1 MYYIRTGDSYRQ
13 LTAKTLRG
21 AKRQATQAGCNKVYE
36 VCNSKIID
44 SRTGKVINMLLC
56 VSRKGGMYTYRNGG
70 FIDMAPHI
78 WCDGTDFLTFLPAGS
93 QRP

>member
-1 MYYIRTGDSYRQ
+1 MYYIAINNKLTPV
-13 LTAKTLRG
+13 TAKTLRG
-21 AKRQATQAGCNKVYE
+21 AKIQATQAGCNKVYE
-36 VCNSKIID
+36 VCNSKLID

>member
-36 VCNSKIID
+36 VCNSKLID

-56 VSRKGGMYTYRNGG
+56 VSRKGGMYTYRTVVLL
-70 FIDMAPHI
+70 I
-78 WCDGTDFLTFLPAGS
+78 WLRTYGATARIF
-93 QRP
+93 

>member
-36 VCNSKIID
+36 VCNSKLID
-44 SRTGKVINMLLC
+44 LVARGK
-56 VSRKGGMYTYRNGG
+56 
-70 FIDMAPHI
+70 
-78 WCDGTDFLTFLPAGS
+78 
-93 QRP
+93 